1 MLFANRFHKRSHPV
15 QYVGIDLHKKTIS
28 GCVVVKERGKRKIAA
43 RKRLECRDEAG
54 IKSWFSE
61 LGKFEV
67 VVEATASY
75 EWFVKLVEPLA
86 SRVVLAHPK
95 KLRIIAESKR
105 KSDKLDAQVLAEF
118 LASDEIPLA
127 YRPCPRVREHRVLVR
142 WRGYIQRRLTS
153 VKNKLRHILAAYNA
167 DVPNLFTA
175 EGLTHLAT
183 VPLTASDRFVSEQL
197 VTEWEQ
203 HQERLRATNRQL
215 REFAA
220 TAPLAE
226 REARAVLASI
236 PQVGAITAD
245 VILAELGDWRRFGSQ
260 AEVASYAG
268 LVPGFRESA
277 GKAKHLGITKEGSSL
292 LRWVMIEFAWR
303 MVGASRKWGGHYH
316 RLEARVGAKKAIV
329 AMARRLLGMVFA
341 LLRTGQKYSLAL
353 ELPPPASCRSKS
365 PRDTNPSDPS
375 CLRGQPRQASS
386 LGAGAYY
393 GGPLSVPGK
402 E

>member
-1 MLFANRFHKRSHPV
+1 MK
-15 QYVGIDLHKKTIS
+15 YVGIDLHKKTIS
-28 GCVVVKERGKRKIAA
+28 GCVVVKERGQKQIAA

-75 EWFVKLVEPLA
+75 EWFVRLVEPLA
-86 SRVVLAHPK
+86 CRVVLAHPK

-127 YRPCPRVREHRVLVR
+127 YRPCPRVREHRALVR

-175 EGLTHLAT
+175 EGLAHLGT

-197 VTEWEQ
+197 VTEMEQ
-203 HQERLRATNRQL
+203 HQERLRAANHRL

-226 REARAVLASI
+226 REARAVLGSI
-236 PQVGAITAD
+236 PQVGVITAA
-245 VILAELGDWRRFGSQ
+245 VILAELGDWRRFRSQ

-268 LVPGFRESA
+268 LLVPGFRESA
-277 GKAKHLGITKEGSSL
+277 GKAKQLGITKEGSSL

-303 MVGASRKWGGHYH
+303 MVSTSRKWGGHYH
-316 RLEARVGAKKAIV
+316 RLEVRIGAKKAIV
-329 AMARRLLGMVFA
+329 AIARRLLGMLFA
-341 LLRTGQKYSLAL
+341 LLRTGRKYALAL
-353 ELPPPASCRSKS
+353 ETPPPA
-365 PRDTNPSDPS
+365 
-375 CLRGQPRQASS
+375 
-386 LGAGAYY
+386 
-393 GGPLSVPGK
+393 
-402 E
+402 